1 MTYRLTYILWL
12 GVVLFATTCGSST
25 DSKVVLKMGHMA
37 NEQNIWHK
45 SAEVFAKVADSLS
58 NGQIEVQIFPSEQ
71 LGAELD
77 LLRSINLGAADM
89 AITGESMQNW
99 AEITSFCG
107 TPYLIKDFDH
117 LDRVLASEVG
127 EQMASEMIEKIGLR
141 PLAYL
146 TRGPRHLT
154 TNRPIKSPDDLNGL
168 IMRVPPVPLS
178 VAVWEALG
186 AKPTPMA
193 FSEVFTSL
201 QSGTVEAQEN
211 PFSLIQSA
219 GFHEVQ
225 DYVNLTGHV
234 IGWIY
239 VVIGEKRFNKLS
251 AEHQGIVTKAG
262 QAMHEYH
269 QREFFKQEEAIK
281 KDLMAKGMEM
291 VEVDGAAFQK
301 IASEVVVAKLPEH
314 LVPAY
319 NKIQE
324 FAQ

>member
-1 MTYRLTYILWL
+1 MSNRPILFLL
-12 GVVLFATTCGSST
+12 GVAITVCACTSGSQK
-25 DSKVVLKMGHMA
+25 SKVVLKLGHMA
-37 NEQNIWHK
+37 NEHNIWHK
-45 SAEVFAKVADSLS
+45 SAEVFAQVADSLS
-58 NGQIEVQIFPSEQ
+58 NGEIEVRIFPSEQ

-77 LLRSINLGAADM
+77 ILRSIDLGAVDM
-89 AITGESMQNW
+89 TITGESMQNW

-117 LDRVLASEVG
+117 LDRVLAGEVG
-127 EQMASEMIEKIGLR
+127 EQIAGEMIEKIHLR
-141 PLAYL
+141 PLAYF

-154 TNRPIKSPDDLNGL
+154 SNRPIRNPDDLNGL
-168 IMRVPPVPLS
+168 IMRVPPVPIS
-178 VAVWEALG
+178 VAAWEALG

-234 IGWIY
+234 IGWVY
-239 VVIGEKRFNKLS
+239 VVMGEKTFQSLS
-251 AEHQGIVTKAG
+251 PTHQSIVLQAG
-262 QAMHEYH
+262 DAMHKFH
-269 QREFFKQEEAIK
+269 QEEFFKQEEAIK
-281 KDLMAKGMEM
+281 QDLISKGMEM
-291 VEVDGAAFQK
+291 VEVDGTAFQK
-301 IASEVVVAKLPEH
+301 IASEVVIAQLPEQ
-314 LVPAY
+314 LLPAY

-324 FAQ
+324 LAP